1 MVARDET
8 RLWESRLLGILAA
21 TLGVF
26 GVAVVYSA
34 SSIWAVQDGH
44 AGSHFASQQLLGV
57 IVGVLLLVI
66 ASRVDYHRW
75 RPLAW
80 PLLGVTALLLLVL
93 ILPFTHAVAPEVN
106 GARRWF
112 RAFGGRIQPS
122 EFAKFVVVLWTAM
135 LAAKKG
141 ATLRGFRRGLLP
153 FLVILVPL
161 AGLVVFE
168 PDLSTGAVLLVIAG
182 TILFAA
188 GAKIGHFLV
197 LGVAA
202 VPIAWHQIAS
212 VQYRLARMVGFL
224 SAGSDAAEAN
234 WQINQSLIGMGA
246 GRAVGV
252 GFGEGLQKL
261 GHLQYAYS
269 DFIFSTIGEE
279 WGFVGVCVMVGLYG
293 LYLTLGFRIARRASD
308 TFGMLL
314 ATGITVM
321 IGLAAVLHIGVT
333 MAVVPTTGISLPF
346 ISFGRSSLLVS
357 FLATGVLMNI
367 AVLRS
372 RREPSA

>member
-1 MVARDET
+1 MVARDEA
-8 RLWESRLLGILAA
+8 RLWESRLLGILAT

-34 SSIWAVQDGH
+34 SSIWAVQGGH
-44 AGSHFASQQLLGV
+44 GGSFFARQQLLGV

-66 ASRVDYHRW
+66 VARVDYRRW
-75 RPLAW
+75 RALGW
-80 PLLGVTALLLLVL
+80 PLLGITGLLLLVL

-112 RAFGGRIQPS
+112 QVFGWRIQPS

-141 ATLRGFRRGLLP
+141 DKLRGFRGGILP

-161 AGLVVFE
+161 SALVVIE
-168 PDLSTGAVLLVIAG
+168 PDLSSAAVLLVIAG
-182 TILFAA
+182 TVLFAA
-188 GAKIGHFLV
+188 GARIGHFLL
-197 LGVAA
+197 LGLVA
-202 VPIAWHQIAS
+202 VPIAWHQIMS
-212 VQYRLARMVGFL
+212 VQYRVARMVGFL

-314 ATGITVM
+314 ATGLTVM
-321 IGLAAVLHIGVT
+321 IGLAALLHIGVT
-333 MAVVPTTGISLPF
+333 MAVVPTTGVSLPF

-367 AVLRS
+367 AVLRG
-372 RREPSA
+372 RRGSSA